1 MSKFNKYARDLDGIV
16 KQYMADY
23 AEAKKAVDHAES
35 KYKDILYKHD
45 KTNPVSVAKLAAA
58 EAELTEAK
66 ANFKAEQDELSHKAT
81 LDITKLR
88 KALEQAVKSN
98 YLANPADVDINT
110 MTLLESG
117 ILNAADYERLIS
129 DAINNNNST
138 MVRLIG
144 DAANKARENL
154 DTGRTDYVPERE
166 ALAVVYNASLRYNG
180 GDILRGF
187 DNMTDT
193 ARRTFRNA
201 SMHSHW
207 ESLTGPY
214 IERF

>member
-1 MSKFNKYARDLDGIV
+1 MSKFNKYARNLDGIV
-16 KQYMADY
+16 RKYMADY

-45 KTNPVSVAKLAAA
+45 KFNPVSVAKLAAA
-58 EAELTEAK
+58 EAQYTAAK
-66 ANFKAEQDELSHKAT
+66 AEFKAAQDQLIHKAT
-81 LDITKLR
+81 LDIAEQR
-88 KALEQAVKSN
+88 KALEYDVKSN
-98 YLANPADVDINT
+98 YLANPVDVDSNT

-117 ILNAADYERLIS
+117 ILKAADYDRLIS
-129 DAINNNNST
+129 EAINANNST

-144 DAANKARENL
+144 DAANKARENM
-154 DTGRTDYVPERE
+154 DTGRVDYVSERE
-166 ALAVVYNASLRYNG
+166 ALAVVYDSSLRHNG
-180 GDILRGF
+180 GDLLRGF

-193 ARRTFRNA
+193 ARRVFRSA

-207 ESLTGPY
+207 ESLTGPW